1 MNLAITLDIVS
12 RIHCRDVK
20 AGPRPNFFF
29 LRGPGAH
36 FHGEKE

>member
-20 AGPRPNFFF
+20 AGPRQNFFF
-29 LRGPGAH
+29 FCAAPAH
-36 FHGEKE
+36 FRGEKE

>member
-20 AGPRPNFFF
+20 AGPRPNFFS
-29 LRGPGAH
+29 GAAPAH
-36 FHGEKE
+36 PHGEKE